1 MSPAADPAYGSR
13 LLWLWW
19 QGLRDHLR
27 GNHRRASARWGH
39 LRPPPGSGRLVWAE
53 AGGTEDSVRLAA
65 GLLQALSATQRD
77 LRLVL
82 SFEQE
87 YPQLAGRM
95 LDGLRDTAYGYGPA
109 DPARAVRRTLR
120 ALAPSGVL
128 MVARHPAPNLCAGL
142 ETTGVQCVAVHTP
155 VAKKGR
161 FEAAYPADREQEEA
175 WIRCRRAGH
184 VAPRADLMTL
194 LVEAQVDPNFRV
206 LLCGGQDCSVWCML
220 GVDHRQCRQID
231 AWWRASGLA
240 RRGVLLVAAEHCRRP
255 PAAWQRIS
263 SWDRT
268 APGIGAVLLL
278 DDRRWFAAAAASSDA
293 IHLGDCDAWTFWQAL
308 AGGCPVTV
316 SGRAAVLGR
325 FDADSISALPADLL
339 AEVRD
344 LAVLERFWSQ
354 MQADPIGLRQ
364 RGDVLRRLFWGERR
378 RAGEVSRELLDRVSA
393 W

>member
-19 QGLRDHLR
+19 QGLRDRLR

-142 ETTGVQCVAVHTP
+142 ETTGVQCVA
-155 VAKKGR
+155 
-161 FEAAYPADREQEEA
+161 
-175 WIRCRRAGH
+175 
-184 VAPRADLMTL
+184 
-194 LVEAQVDPNFRV
+194 
-206 LLCGGQDCSVWCML
+206 
-220 GVDHRQCRQID
+220 
-231 AWWRASGLA
+231 
-240 RRGVLLVAAEHCRRP
+240 
-255 PAAWQRIS
+255 
-263 SWDRT
+263 
-268 APGIGAVLLL
+268 
-278 DDRRWFAAAAASSDA
+278 
-293 IHLGDCDAWTFWQAL
+293 
-308 AGGCPVTV
+308 
-316 SGRAAVLGR
+316 
-325 FDADSISALPADLL
+325 
-339 AEVRD
+339 
-344 LAVLERFWSQ
+344 
-354 MQADPIGLRQ
+354 
-364 RGDVLRRLFWGERR
+364 
-378 RAGEVSRELLDRVSA
+378 
-393 W
+393 